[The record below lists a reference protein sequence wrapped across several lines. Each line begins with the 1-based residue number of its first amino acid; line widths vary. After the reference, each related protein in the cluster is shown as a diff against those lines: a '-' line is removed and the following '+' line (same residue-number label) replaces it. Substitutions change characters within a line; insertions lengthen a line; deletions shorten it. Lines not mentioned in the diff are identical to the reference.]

1 VELNVVAYGQWNL
14 ARPADKERMEVA
26 PPLREDNILT
36 TQEVALFSRYST
48 GEGTIGN
55 RYMGCD
61 RTAQNTE
68 VKG

>member
-36 TQEVALFSRYST
+36 TQQIHHVELKSPSFPDILLER
-48 GEGTIGN
+48 EL
-55 RYMGCD
+55 
-61 RTAQNTE
+61 
-68 VKG
+68 